1 MVKKAHL
8 SGIAFAVIFGF
19 SFMSSKTV
27 LFHVSP
33 VGLLAY
39 RFLVAFL
46 FIETLRRTRV
56 IDVSITKATWRAAF
70 WVILMQPGLYF
81 VFETFGLARMA
92 SVEAGI
98 MIALIPIFTALFGT
112 WLLKE
117 KPKRKQIFFIIMS
130 VSGIWVVQ
138 MASRQALSFDRLG
151 FILLLGAVMSAAL
164 FNIASRIA
172 SRVIEPLALTYCMMT
187 SGAVLFNGL
196 YMIEQIRDGALFQY
210 FSPLSNV
217 SVLIPVLYLGI
228 MSSVVAFFLV
238 NNALKHLEAHV
249 ISIYANLATVIAMT
263 AGVVF
268 LQERLNLI
276 HVGGAALILLGVY
289 GTVYH
294 SRQHRQPLVTQTVV
308 QEGEMTLEE
317 TI

>member
-1 MVKKAHL
+1 MIKKAHL

-27 LFHVSP
+27 LTYVSP
-33 VGLLAY
+33 MGLLAY
-39 RFLVAFL
+39 RFLVAFI
-46 FIETLRRTRV
+46 FIETLRRVRLVHLT
-56 IDVSITKATWRAAF
+56 ISKTTWRAAF
-70 WVILMQPGLYF
+70 WVIVMQPGLYF

-98 MIALIPIFTALFGT
+98 MIALIPIFTALFGA

-117 KPKRKQIFFIIMS
+117 RPRQRQVFFIIMS
-130 VSGIWVVQ
+130 VLGIWVVQ
-138 MASRQALSFDRLG
+138 IASRQALSFDRLG

-172 SRVIEPLALTYCMMT
+172 SRSIEPLALTYCMMA
-187 SGAVLFNGL
+187 SGAILFNGF
-196 YMIEQIRDGALFQY
+196 YMIETIRTGALNAY
-210 FSPLSNV
+210 FSPLANP
-217 SVLIPVLYLGI
+217 SVLIPILYLGS

-268 LQERLNLI
+268 LQESLNFI

-294 SRQHRQPLVTQTVV
+294 SRQHQQALVSQTIV
-308 QEGEMTLEE
+308 QDGGMPVENVS
-317 TI
+317 